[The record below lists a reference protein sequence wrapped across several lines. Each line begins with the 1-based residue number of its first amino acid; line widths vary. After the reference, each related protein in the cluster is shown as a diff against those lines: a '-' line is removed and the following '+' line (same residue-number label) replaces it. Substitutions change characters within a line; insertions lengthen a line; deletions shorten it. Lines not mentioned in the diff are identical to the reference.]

1 MAFGLVM
8 LVSCTSINY
17 YVMNLHITEAR
28 PEKDKVLARY
38 LQVFTKFS
46 GDGVIDLDKRLKYK
60 FEYSLHDLE
69 GVVRAFNGTV
79 PPSRQSIYTIALIK
93 EGSGFNNIGQH
104 EFPILNNTLFIIPSR
119 VIHSSRFDTLNCKG
133 FLLHFDADF
142 FSKTALPKES
152 IINRKIFRTSVR
164 PYLYLDKSQARSL
177 SGIFEQMMH
186 EEDKTKDE
194 SDDMLAVKI
203 LELLIHCDRL
213 FSNAS
218 LMGNIIGY
226 HPVIHRF
233 SELLENN
240 YKTYRSV
247 QFYAKTLNVHPNHLN
262 FLLKKHNGLNA
273 KQYINNKI
281 ISESKYLLSNS
292 GFIIKEIANHMGFDD
307 PNNFSTFFQKY
318 TGQAPLNYRESCPLN
333 RSQSAS

>member
-1 MAFGLVM
+1 MAFRLVTPIG
-8 LVSCTSINY
+8 CTPINY
-17 YVMNLHITEAR
+17 YVMNLHVTETR

-38 LQVFTKFS
+38 LQAFTKFS

-69 GVVRAFNGTV
+69 GVVRVFNGTV
-79 PPSRQSIYTIALIK
+79 PPSRQSIYTVALIK
-93 EGSGFNNIGQH
+93 EGSGLNNIGQH
-104 EFPILNNTLFIIPSR
+104 AFPILNNTLFIIPSR
-119 VIHSSRFDTLNCKG
+119 VVYSSHFDTLTCKG
-133 FLLHFDADF
+133 FLLHFDPDF

-152 IINRKIFRTSVR
+152 IINRKIFRTSIR
-164 PYLYLDKSQARSL
+164 PYLYLDKSQAKSL
-177 SGIFEQMMH
+177 SSIFEQMMN
-186 EEDKTKDE
+186 EEDKIKNEDN
-194 SDDMLAVKI
+194 DMLAVKI

-213 FSNAS
+213 FSKAS
-218 LMGNIIGY
+218 LMGNVIGY

-233 SELLENN
+233 SELLEYN

-292 GFIIKEIANHMGFDD
+292 SFIIKEIANHMGFDD
-307 PNNFSTFFQKY
+307 PNNFSTFFQKC
-318 TGQAPLNYRESCPLN
+318 TGQAPLSYRGSCSLYM
-333 RSQSAS
+333 SQSAS